1 MKSIILKRLP
11 IVVFC
16 LTIMSC
22 SKAFMLEDGDALKGN
37 KGSLLISGT
46 VSSIEDKSPIN
57 GVEISLND
65 SLVCSSNAEGAYQM
79 YLKNMEKAVELR
91 LTANDKEGKY
101 SSVEKVIL
109 ITWSETSYDAQRM
122 AFVVNDCDFQMER
135 SDNQDII

>member
-1 MKSIILKRLP
+1 
-11 IVVFC
+11 
-16 LTIMSC
+16 MSC

>member
-1 MKSIILKRLP
+1 MKSIMFKRLSYL
-11 IVVFC
+11 VFC

-22 SKAFMLEDGDALKGN
+22 SKAFMLEDGDAAKGSKGN
-37 KGSLLISGT
+37 LFISGT
-46 VSSIEDKSPIN
+46 VSSIEDKTPIK

-65 SLVCSSNAEGAYQM
+65 SLVCCSNAEGIFQM
-79 YLKNMEKAVELR
+79 YLKNMENTVEFR

-122 AFVVNDCDFQMER
+122 AFVVNDCDFQLEK
-135 SDNQDII
+135 SDNQNII

>member
-135 SDNQDII
+135 SDSQDII